1 MRKQI
6 EDSFRV
12 PSELLGSD
20 IANDNVEQ
28 QWWNE
33 KMGVITKDVEPAF
46 TPPVNEYG
54 MIQGE
59 DTIEF
64 NEQLTFG
71 PAPTPL
77 MTFSSTNI
85 NEPNTITICNDG
97 KTAVTLNLETGGLEY
112 GEDYIPSEAAEIFW
126 DAVSANTPNSSLKKE
141 NDELKAKLKQME
153 TKYGEHLIGQLK
165 FEDGETLQWS
175 SDYGDWV
182 SVEIPSSEDQIRKGG
197 FKSEGLTADDEW
209 VGKIQFGNIDPDAS
223 VYYQDNSDNANYFW
237 DLRAGMNN
245 NDWAALYGEEEEPQT
260 WLRILY
266 DEDHNDPCAI
276 TVEDGGQTNIPHDK
290 ISKIESPEAAYARA
304 MKLVE

>member
-1 MRKQI
+1 MGDKDQ
-6 EDSFRV
+6 E
-12 PSELLGSD
+12 
-20 IANDNVEQ
+20 
-28 QWWNE
+28 WWNE

-182 SVEIPSSEDQIRKGG
+182 NVEIPSTEDKYREMIRKGGYKEEIGANPTFAEWG

-209 VGKIQFGNIDPDAS
+209 SGIMQLGNIENTQC

-266 DEDHNDPCAI
+266 DEDNNDPCAI
-276 TVEDGGQTNIPHDK
+276 TVEDGGLTNIPHDK